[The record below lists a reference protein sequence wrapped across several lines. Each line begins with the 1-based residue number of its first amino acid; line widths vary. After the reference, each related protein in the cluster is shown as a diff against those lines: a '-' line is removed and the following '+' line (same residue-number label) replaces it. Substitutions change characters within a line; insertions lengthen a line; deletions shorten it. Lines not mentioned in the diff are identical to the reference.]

1 MFGLDVAL
9 DYFRKAPGTETPI
22 GGQAQS
28 VAPQAYDLTG
38 QIEFDDVELTDPR
51 GGRVINSA
59 TQFRYN
65 NMHVPYRG
73 GDFQA
78 AHLTPDGQECG
89 YMWMLPYVE
98 DTLTDD
104 STLHAIKSLKD
115 RATGLGGQNAQRW
128 APMMTFGVMEND

>member
-1 MFGLDVAL
+1 MFSLDVAL
-9 DYFRKAPGTETPI
+9 DYLRKAPATAAPI
-22 GGQAQS
+22 GGEAEP
-28 VAPQAYDLTG
+28 VKPQAYDLTG
-38 QIEFDDVELTDPR
+38 HIEFGDVELTDPR
-51 GGRVINSA
+51 GGVVVNTA
-59 TQFRYN
+59 TQLRYN

-98 DTLTDD
+98 DTLTDE
-104 STLHAIKSLKD
+104 SALHAIKSLKD

-128 APMMTFGVMEND
+128 AGGMTFGVMEND